1 MHLNIRPFDARV
13 QSVRVP
19 SFEIDGLTPSSSRG
33 FMGGAHVSIPSPPR
47 ALIALRALQATTP
60 FPIRS
65 NASSLL
71 EYDSR
76 WKRQLAL
83 RPEPTPVPSASIS
96 SLARQSSYGDAVLRA
111 LVNFNVVSIK
121 APDFFERRC
130 IWLAEILRSV
140 RGDATTIVDIGA
152 GSGKNLPSF
161 ILAGFSRIVAIE
173 PTRYGC
179 QALVDMGKRLGRRI
193 DVVQAELPRL
203 PLCCS
208 SNAILFTNHVLEQL
222 PGQLDACIDSIIS
235 AGCCRVVNIEPSFS
249 ARSFLC
255 HPVAELIDAAYRR
268 RRHYSSGLSINLLR
282 RVARGEISILHHRSC
297 GYSPRVINVPTLAIW
312 EPKVLP

>member
-140 RGDATTIVDIGA
+140 RGANRWPAWRRPCGCRDPA
-152 GSGKNLPSF
+152 GCTP
-161 ILAGFSRIVAIE
+161 E
-173 PTRYGC
+173 PGRWP
-179 QALVDMGKRLGRRI
+179 GRRRSGHR
-193 DVVQAELPRL
+193 DV
-203 PLCCS
+203 
-208 SNAILFTNHVLEQL
+208 
-222 PGQLDACIDSIIS
+222 
-235 AGCCRVVNIEPSFS
+235 
-249 ARSFLC
+249 
-255 HPVAELIDAAYRR
+255 RR
-268 RRHYSSGLSINLLR
+268 R
-282 RVARGEISILHHRSC
+282 C
-297 GYSPRVINVPTLAIW
+297 
-312 EPKVLP
+312 